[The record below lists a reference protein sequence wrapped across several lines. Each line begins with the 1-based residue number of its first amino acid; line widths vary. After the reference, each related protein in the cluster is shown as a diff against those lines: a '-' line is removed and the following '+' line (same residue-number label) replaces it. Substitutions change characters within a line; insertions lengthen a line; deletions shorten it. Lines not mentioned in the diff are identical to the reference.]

1 MQGLGGSLSIRR
13 ASGGSTPGK
22 AISDRALSRSVDLS
36 ADSRP
41 ALTGIEGRQQR
52 FSRLA
57 KSAESLSRLLSPV
70 FNIPDNE
77 TPAFIPSSNIIALGE
92 SSQRGAVR
100 AALGMIGGLQASGLT
115 VTEPPSE
122 TSPDGGQKSTENEGD
137 HAATIPSFLLS
148 AGRPQAADSC
158 SGPQSESVPSPADVQ
173 RGLAVAPQTIQDM
186 FLSSIG
192 SAKEEGCRP
201 FNESTATRPFHQR
214 TWENP
219 LASFRPSRGHALL
232 VFDRVDT
239 DGNGKITRTEMEDAA
254 LSLGLS
260 VEKANSLFD
269 RFVFCLR

>member
-1 MQGLGGSLSIRR
+1 MQGQGGSLSLRTSHR
-13 ASGGSTPGK
+13 TSGASSPGK
-22 AISDRALSRSVDLS
+22 GISDRALSRSVDLS

-41 ALTGIEGRQQR
+41 ALTGFEGRQQR

-70 FNIPDNE
+70 MNIPDNE
-77 TPAFIPSSNIIALGE
+77 TPAFIPPSNIIALGE
-92 SSQRGAVR
+92 SSQRGAER
-100 AALGMIGGLQASGLT
+100 AALGMIGGLQATGLT

-122 TSPDGGQKSTENEGD
+122 TSPDGEKKSTENEGD
-137 HAATIPSFLLS
+137 HAATIPSSLLS
-148 AGRPQAADSC
+148 SQPQVPDPC
-158 SGPQSESVPSPADVQ
+158 SGPQSESAPSPDVQ
-173 RGLAVAPQTIQDM
+173 AAAPQTIQGM

-192 SAKEEGCRP
+192 SAKEEGSRP

-232 VFDRVDT
+232 VFDRVDM

-269 RFVFCLR
+269 RFVLSL